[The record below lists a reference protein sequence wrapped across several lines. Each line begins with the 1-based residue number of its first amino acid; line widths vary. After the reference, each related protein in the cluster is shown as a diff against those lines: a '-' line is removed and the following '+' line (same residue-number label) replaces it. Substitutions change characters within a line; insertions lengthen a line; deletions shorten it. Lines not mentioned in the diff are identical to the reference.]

1 MNGILIIVII
11 IIKEEEVELTDVTTP
26 SSNGVKVL
34 RFSDFLS
41 KGAENLV
48 DLTQF
53 K

>member
-11 IIKEEEVELTDVTTP
+11 IIKEEEVELTDVTTA
-26 SSNGVKVL
+26 SSNDAKVL
-34 RFSDFLS
+34 CFSDFLS